1 MTASRLLNETS
12 DVVVLEE
19 RSTTSGHTLG
29 IATLNFE
36 KTLNSLSLP
45 MIEILAPALAR
56 WNERN
61 DVVAVLLR
69 GAGERAFCAG
79 GDIQAL
85 YHGMNRN
92 HAAGMQ
98 VDDYPSRFFE
108 AEYRLDYAIH
118 SSRKP
123 VICFGHGVVMGGG
136 LGLFSAAQYR
146 LVTATASMAAPR
158 SCG

>member
-1 MTASRLLNETS
+1 MTAQRQLNAPT

-19 RSTTSGHTLG
+19 RATPSGHTLA

-45 MIEILAPALAR
+45 MIEILAPQLAR
-56 WNERN
+56 WNARE

-85 YHGMNRN
+85 YHGMTRN
-92 HAAGMQ
+92 HAAKLIQ
-98 VDDYPSRFFE
+98 RAVLPSASRPGKE
-108 AEYRLDYAIH
+108 SMSANPPHTVTGCTRPRLLW
-118 SSRKP
+118 S
-123 VICFGHGVVMGGG
+123 
-136 LGLFSAAQYR
+136 
-146 LVTATASMAAPR
+146 
-158 SCG
+158 

>member
-1 MTASRLLNETS
+1 MHDGAAPAERCRLTSSYSKSARHDPATSSR
-12 DVVVLEE
+12 
-19 RSTTSGHTLG
+19 

-56 WNERN
+56 WNARD

-85 YHGMNRN
+85 YHGMSRN
-92 HAAGMQ
+92 HAANEQ
-98 VDDYPSRFFE
+98 VDDYAARFFE

-118 SSRKP
+118 RSQEAGRSVSATAWSWAVASDSSR
-123 VICFGHGVVMGGG
+123 H
-136 LGLFSAAQYR
+136 
-146 LVTATASMAAPR
+146 R
-158 SCG
+158 SIVW